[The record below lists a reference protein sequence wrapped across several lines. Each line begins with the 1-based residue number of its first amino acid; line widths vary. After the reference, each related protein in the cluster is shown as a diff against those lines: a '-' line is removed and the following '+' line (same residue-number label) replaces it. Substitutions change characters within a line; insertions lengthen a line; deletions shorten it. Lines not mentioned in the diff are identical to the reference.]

1 MKEKSTPISKD
12 SILNDEMVRE
22 TTVEGL
28 KNHLPLQINGYKVT
42 TELVFE
48 VLLHA
53 AVNNKTIE
61 ASCQDLAPEV
71 SSNAVREQL
80 HKHLN
85 GDNIE
90 ELEDGINSML
100 RDRLP
105 RRARRGRFE
114 IAIDLHDQPFYGQ
127 DDEWVC
133 RGEAKAGT
141 TRYYRVATAYLI
153 CQGVRF
159 TLGLKF
165 VRPEHDKA
173 DLLKSL
179 LGKVEQT
186 GVKMK
191 RLWCDKGFA
200 SILVYRFLKQRQG
213 AAVIACPIRGKVEG
227 KGTRSLCRGNKSY
240 HTQHSFHNPKYGSE
254 TVPLTVVRTWS
265 IRNDKRRSSWL
276 LFVQLGQALPPRQV
290 RKGYRLRFGVES
302 SYRCMR
308 EVKGKTTSK
317 NSALRFLFMALGFI
331 LVNMWIALRFLYCQ
345 IPKRGRRGRPLDEK
359 RFRLSRFAAFLRRAI
374 ERRYQVVTAISAIA
388 PPIGV

>member
-1 MKEKSTPISKD
+1 MKEKSTPLNKD

-28 KNHLPLQINGYKVT
+28 KDHLPLQINGYKVT
-42 TELVFE
+42 TELVCE

-61 ASCQDLAPEV
+61 ASCQNLAPEV

-80 HKHLN
+80 HKQLN
-85 GDNIE
+85 GDNIA
-90 ELEDGINSML
+90 ELETSINGIL
-100 RDRLP
+100 QARLP
-105 RRARRGRFE
+105 RRARRGRFD

-141 TRYYRVATAYLI
+141 TCFYRVATAYLI

-159 TLGLKF
+159 TLALEF

-173 DLLKSL
+173 ELLKSL
-179 LGKVEQT
+179 LGLVEQA

-200 SILVYRFLKQRQG
+200 SMSVYRFLQARSVN
-213 AAVIACPIRGKVEG
+213 ATIACPIRGKPEG
-227 KGTRSLCRGNKSY
+227 KGTRSLCRGKKSY
-240 HTQHSFHNPKYGSE
+240 HTQYSFYNPKYGRE

-265 IRNDKRRSSWL
+265 MRKGKRHSSWL
-276 LFVQLGQALPPRQV
+276 LFVQLGHALPPKQAQE
-290 RKGYRLRFGVES
+290 GYRLRFGVES

-308 EVKGKTTSK
+308 EVKGKTTSP
-317 NSALRFLFMALGFI
+317 NPTLRFLCIALGFI
-331 LVNMWIALRFLYCQ
+331 LVNMWIALRFLFCQ
-345 IPKRGRRGRPLDEK
+345 IPKQGRRGRPLDEK
-359 RFRLSRFAAFLRRAI
+359 RFRLSRFAFFLRRAI
-374 ERRYQVVTAISAIA
+374 ERRYEVVTAISAIA

>member
-1 MKEKSTPISKD
+1 MKEKSTPLDKD

-22 TTVEGL
+22 TTVESL

-42 TELVFE
+42 TELVCE

-61 ASCQDLAPEV
+61 ASTQDLAPQV

-80 HKHLN
+80 HKQLK
-85 GDNIE
+85 GDNIS
-90 ELEDGINSML
+90 ELEQSSNSML

-141 TRYYRVATAYLI
+141 TRFYRVATAYLI

-173 DLLKSL
+173 ELLKIL
-179 LGKVEQT
+179 LERVEQA
-186 GVKMK
+186 GVKLK

-200 SILVYRFLKQRQG
+200 SISVYRFLQARSIN
-213 AAVIACPIRGKVEG
+213 ATIACPIRGKPGG
-227 KGTRSLCRGNKSY
+227 KGTRSLCRGRKSY
-240 HTQHSFHNPKYGSE
+240 HTQHSFYNPKYGSE

-265 IRNDKRRSSWL
+265 LRKGKRRSSWL
-276 LFVQLGQALPPRQV
+276 LFVQLGHALPPGKV
-290 RKGYRLRFGVES
+290 REGYRLRFGVES

-317 NSALRFLFMALGFI
+317 SPALRFLFMALGFI
-331 LVNMWIALRFLYCQ
+331 LVNMWIALRFLFCQ
-345 IPKRGRRGRPLDEK
+345 IPKRGRRGRPLAEK
-359 RFRLSRFAAFLRRAI
+359 RFRLSRFAFFLRRAI
-374 ERRYQVVTAISAIA
+374 ERRYELVTAISAIA

>member
-1 MKEKSTPISKD
+1 
-12 SILNDEMVRE
+12 
-22 TTVEGL
+22 
-28 KNHLPLQINGYKVT
+28 
-42 TELVFE
+42 
-48 VLLHA
+48 
-53 AVNNKTIE
+53 VNNKTIE
-61 ASCQDLAPEV
+61 ASCQDLVPEV

-90 ELEDGINSML
+90 ELEKGINSML
-100 RDRLP
+100 QARLP

-114 IAIDLHDQPFYGQ
+114 IAVDLHDQPFYGQ

-141 TRYYRVATAYLI
+141 TRCYRVATAYLI

-159 TLGLKF
+159 TLGVKF

-173 DLLKSL
+173 ELLKRL
-179 LGKVEQT
+179 LEQVEQA

-200 SILVYRFLKQRQG
+200 GISVYRFLLDKRVH
-213 AAVIACPIRGKVEG
+213 ATIACPIRGKLEG
-227 KGTRSLCRGNKSY
+227 KGTRSLCRGKKSY

-265 IRNDKRRSSWL
+265 LRNHKRRSSWL
-276 LFVQLGQALPPRQV
+276 LFVQLGHALPPRQV
-290 RKGYRLRFGVES
+290 REGYRLRFGVES

-317 NSALRFLFMALGFI
+317 SPALRFLFMALGFI
-331 LVNMWIALRFLYCQ
+331 LVNMWIALRFLFCQ
-345 IPKRGRRGRPLDEK
+345 IPKQGRCGRPLDEK

-374 ERRYQVVTAISAIA
+374 ERRYEVVTSISAIA